1 VPTPLIVCYHAVS
14 ATWDS
19 PLAVS
24 EDVLEAQLGALHRR
38 GYAGFTFAEA
48 ERRRAAGTLP
58 PRSAVVTFDDGY
70 ASTAKARPILDRL
83 GWPATVFAVTSFTAS
98 GEDLAWSGTEHWRS
112 TPHAHELTPLGWDGL
127 AELAAAGWEV
137 GSHTV
142 SHPRL
147 PELGDD
153 ALARELVT
161 SRDAIAE
168 RLGRCETIA
177 YPYGAVDRR
186 VAAATA
192 AAGYLAA
199 CTLPSALTIDEPHL
213 RPRVGLY
220 ERDTG
225 ARLWLKVSRTGL
237 RARRSRLAGAVL
249 GPPWSRA

>member
-1 VPTPLIVCYHAVS
+1 VPAPLIVCYHAVS
-14 ATWDS
+14 ATWGS

-24 EDVLEAQLGALHRR
+24 EEVLAAQLGALRRR
-38 GYAGFTFAEA
+38 GYEGLTFAEA
-48 ERRRAAGTLP
+48 ERRRAVGTLP
-58 PRSAVVTFDDGY
+58 ARAAVVTFDDGY

-98 GEDLAWSGTEHWRS
+98 GDALAWSGTEHWRS

-153 ALARELVT
+153 ALARELT
-161 SRDAIAE
+161 ASREAIAE

-186 VAAATA
+186 VAAAAA

-220 ERDTG
+220 SRDTG
-225 ARLWLKVSRTGL
+225 ARLWLKVSPAGL
-237 RARRSRLAGAVL
+237 RARRSRAAGAVL
-249 GPPWSRA
+249 GSS